1 MESFVMIIRTLA
13 AALTAATLSGL
24 CAAATLAD
32 AHTVR
37 IPSNHAGVVR
47 LPEAA
52 ATVIVGNP
60 AIADAALYDQRTL
73 LVSGRAFGQTN
84 VIAMNEAGQVIY
96 TADLSITESN
106 RSHVRV
112 YRNNVQ
118 YSFVCDPEC
127 QSLPTVGD
135 EPAWFEDMSGQ
146 RATQAG
152 QAAGAADAASGG

>member
-1 MESFVMIIRTLA
+1 MISRV
-13 AALTAATLSGL
+13 LTAAILT
-24 CAAATLAD
+24 AAFTAATFAD

-47 LPEAA
+47 LPGDA

-60 AIADAALYDQRTL
+60 AIADASLYDHRTL

-112 YRNNVQ
+112 YRNTVQ

-127 QSLPTVGD
+127 QTVPGVGD
-135 EPAWFEDMSGQ
+135 QPDWFDDISGQ

-152 QAAGAADAASGG
+152 EARGAAGEAAGGAADGG

>member
-1 MESFVMIIRTLA
+1 MIIRSLA
-13 AALTAATLSGL
+13 AALTATALSGA
-24 CAAATLAD
+24 CASAALAD
-32 AHTVR
+32 RHTVR

-84 VIAMNEAGQVIY
+84 VIAMNQAGQVIY

-106 RSHVRV
+106 RNHVRV

-127 QSLPTVGD
+127 QTAPTVGD
-135 EPAWFEDMSGQ
+135 QVDWFDDMSGQ

-152 QAAGAADAASGG
+152 QAAGAAEAASEGG